1 MRIFSDSASDLP
13 KDFFIQN
20 EVSLVPLHVLIDDKE
35 YQDIVEIDS
44 LKVYEAIRNGGQ
56 PKTSQVS
63 PEHFLERW
71 TELAKSGEE
80 GIYIAF
86 SSELSGTH
94 NTAVMIRDQVI
105 EEYPDLN
112 LVIIDSKCASLGYG
126 LLVKEAVRLRK
137 AGESLVSI
145 EEKIRFRAAHMEHL
159 FTVDDLDYM
168 ARGGRVSKTSAFV
181 GGLLNIKPILHV
193 EEGKLVPIE
202 KHRGRK
208 KVIRRFLD
216 LMEERGDNL
225 SEQRLAISHG
235 DDETV
240 ALELKAAI
248 EERFNPKSV
257 EIHLIGSVIGAHVGP
272 GTFSVYFSNKFPIVD

>member
-1 MRIFSDSASDLP
+1 MRIFADSASDLP

-44 LKVYEAIRNGGQ
+44 RDVYKAIRNGGQ

-71 TELAKSGEE
+71 TKLAKSGDE

-94 NTAVMIRDQVI
+94 NTAVMIRDQVK

-126 LLVKEAVRLRK
+126 LLVKEAVRLRQ
-137 AGESLVSI
+137 AGEDIVST
-145 EEKIRFRAAHMEHL
+145 EKKIRFMAAHMEHL

-208 KVIRRFLD
+208 KVIRRFLE

-240 ALELKAAI
+240 ALELKSAI

-272 GTFSVYFSNKFPIVD
+272 GTFSVYFSNKFPN

>member
-1 MRIFSDSASDLP
+1 MKIFADSASDLP

-44 LKVYEAIRNGGQ
+44 RDVYKAIRNGGQ

-71 TELAKSGEE
+71 TKLAKSGDE

-94 NTAVMIRDQVI
+94 NTAVMIRDQVK

-126 LLVKEAVRLRK
+126 LLVKEAVRLRQ
-137 AGESLVSI
+137 AGEDIVST
-145 EEKIRFRAAHMEHL
+145 EKKIRFMAAHMEHL

-208 KVIRRFLD
+208 KVIRRFLE

-240 ALELKAAI
+240 ALELKSAI

-272 GTFSVYFSNKFPIVD
+272 GTFSVYFSNKFPN